1 MPRTSDRKIV
11 ARELQQECDM
21 LKLQIMTLQ
30 QTVDAALLAEFANDD
45 DDEDEAFSQEF
56 LVLMIDSLQHVQD
69 MCEYY
74 LYTEEKLQEVLADR

>member
-45 DDEDEAFSQEF
+45 DDDEAFSQEF
-56 LVLMIDSLQHVQD
+56 LVLMIDSQQHVQD

-74 LYTEEKLQEVLADR
+74 LYTEEKLNDVLADH